1 MRNSYKSTS
10 LFQIA
15 TGYNQWRPRL
25 HTYSTGNSL
34 NTYSTSNS
42 FNKHSTGDSL
52 KKKKMVGALE
62 EKMAGALEEKVV
74 DLKEKKGEERASIAK
89 STPRKQRPASGLKFQ
104 TMRNERGPQLEHQ
117 ALATRLR

>member
-10 LFQIA
+10 LFQIT

-25 HTYSTGNSL
+25 HTYITSNSLNTYITSNSL

-62 EKMAGALEEKVV
+62 EKMDGVLEEKMAGALEEKVV
-74 DLKEKKGEERASIAK
+74 DLKKKGKEGRQR
-89 STPRKQRPASGLKFQ
+89 RK
-104 TMRNERGPQLEHQ
+104 T
-117 ALATRLR
+117 